1 MFRRS
6 IGDTL
11 LDVDDAVRWA
21 DEVASRQG
29 ASQAT
34 SYAIQVCLE
43 EALANLI
50 LHARAANA
58 YKDIVVDLKISS
70 TDATITITDDCVPFD
85 ITRVSQSSRPSL
97 QDMGVGGHGV
107 RLLRSFAH
115 GLTYQRKGERNEL
128 TMVVRPLDR
137 A

>member
-6 IGDTL
+6 ISEAL
-11 LDVDDAVRWA
+11 PDVDDAVRWA

-29 ASQAT
+29 VSQAT

-50 LHARAANA
+50 LHARAATA
-58 YKDIVVDLKISS
+58 SKDIIVDLKISS
-70 TDATITITDDCVPFD
+70 NDATITITDDCVPFD
-85 ITRVSQSSRPSL
+85 SSRASQSPRPSL
-97 QDMGVGGHGV
+97 QDMHVGGNGL

-115 GLTYQRKGERNEL
+115 DLTYRRKGERNEL
-128 TMVVRPLDR
+128 TIVVQSPDP